1 MDVSSLPQALVWLR
15 PGKSTWYQL
24 NRGEMGPH
32 SHFWRFAEEKQSLIP
47 DEIRTSDLMNVEQ
60 QCSDYVVLLHMYT
73 YPTTQA
79 SFKIILNSVFKIRLQ
94 NLAN

>member
-1 MDVSSLPQALVWLR
+1 LQKKKKSLV
-15 PGKSTWYQL
+15 
-24 NRGEMGPH
+24 
-32 SHFWRFAEEKQSLIP
+32 P

-60 QCSDYVVLLHMYT
+60 QCSDYAVRLQMYT

-79 SFKIILNSVFKIRLQ
+79 SIKIILNSVLKIRLQ